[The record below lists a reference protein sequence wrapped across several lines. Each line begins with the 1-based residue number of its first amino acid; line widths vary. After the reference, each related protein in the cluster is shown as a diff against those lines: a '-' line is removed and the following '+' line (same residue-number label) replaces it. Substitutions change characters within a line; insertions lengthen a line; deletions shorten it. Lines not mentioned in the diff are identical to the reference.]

1 MGLVGVDDLMALA
14 YAVVFADS
22 GLFDRY
28 RAETVQQAQQAA
40 DRRFEAIAQE
50 SFLTKVTRNPEPRVM
65 TYPEM
70 RNAFPNINLTG
81 LVGLYF
87 TADIT

>member
-1 MGLVGVDDLMALA
+1 MTLA
-14 YAVVFADS
+14 YAVILADS
-22 GLFDRY
+22 TLFDRQ
-28 RAETVQQAQQAA
+28 RRDTVQEAQAA
-40 DRRFEAIAQE
+40 ADKRFEALAQE
-50 SFLTKVTRNPEPRVM
+50 NRLTMVTRNPEPRVM

-70 RNAFPNINLTG
+70 RNAFQGINLDG

>member
-1 MGLVGVDDLMALA
+1 MALA
-14 YAVVFADS
+14 YAVVFADAD
-22 GLFDRY
+22 LFTRHRLD
-28 RAETVQQAQQAA
+28 TVQQAQQAA

-50 SFLTKVTRNPEPRVM
+50 SFKTQVTRNPEPRIM

-70 RNAFPNINLTG
+70 RNAFPNINLDG